1 MANKLTLISV
11 NRSIRQVTGYLF
23 VYPKIAKKLTSV
35 ASLIACLLVLQA
47 CQTTQGYNKLQAYP
61 NMYEEKIRS
70 ILVLPARNT
79 TTAADAAQLY
89 SATLA
94 VPLAEAGYYVLS
106 VPYVESVFA
115 NEGIIDGAQLSTIPL
130 QKYQQLFGADAVL
143 FVDISHWNTSYYIA
157 GGNVAVGAKFQLV
170 STHSGETLWQQNDVV
185 VENTSGD
192 SDSFLFNL
200 IITAINTSTTD
211 YLPLA
216 NKVNARVFNTMPK
229 GSYHPLHGQDQEQSA
244 LVPAQTYENEHN
256 STSSG
261 TNKRASKV
269 TSHIDNK

>member
-1 MANKLTLISV
+1 MANKITINNVKS
-11 NRSIRQVTGYLF
+11 SICHQAINQTVYLQM
-23 VYPKIAKKLTSV
+23 AKKFISATSI
-35 ASLIACLLVLQA
+35 IACLLVLQA
-47 CQTTQGYNKLQAYP
+47 CQTTSGYSKLQAYP
-61 NMYEEKIRS
+61 NMYQEKIKS

-94 VPLAEAGYYVLS
+94 LPLAEAGYYVLS

-115 NEGIIDGAQLSTIPL
+115 NEGIIDGAQLSAIPL
-130 QKYQQLFGADAVL
+130 YKYQQLFGADAVL

-170 STHSGETLWQQNDVV
+170 STNSGETLWQQNDVV

-216 NKVNARVFNTMPK
+216 NKVNSRVFNTIPK
-229 GSYHPLHGQDQEQSA
+229 GSYHPLYGQDQEQSA
-244 LVPAQTYENEHN
+244 LIPAQTNEHEHN

-261 TNKRASKV
+261 SEKRASKV
-269 TSHIDNK
+269 TSHIEIN